1 MIDNSGLLY
10 VSERLEKEKEI
21 LEEKADRRVEI
32 LKDLISKMVSL
43 SSNNPN
49 EKKVTFILKKK
60 STEQSEV
67 TLGDYCHLI
76 TL

>member
-1 MIDNSGLLY
+1 MDNSGLLY

-32 LKDLISKMVSL
+32 LKDLISKTVSL

-49 EKKVTFILKKK
+49 EKKVTFIPKQKNLLT
-60 STEQSEV
+60 SQR
-67 TLGDYCHLI
+67 
-76 TL
+76 

>member
-1 MIDNSGLLY
+1 MMDNSGLLY
-10 VSERLEKEKEI
+10 ISERLEKEKEI

-49 EKKVTFILKKK
+49 EKKVTFILKRK
-60 STEQSEV
+60 STDQPEV
-67 TLGDYCHLI
+67 TPDDYCHLI